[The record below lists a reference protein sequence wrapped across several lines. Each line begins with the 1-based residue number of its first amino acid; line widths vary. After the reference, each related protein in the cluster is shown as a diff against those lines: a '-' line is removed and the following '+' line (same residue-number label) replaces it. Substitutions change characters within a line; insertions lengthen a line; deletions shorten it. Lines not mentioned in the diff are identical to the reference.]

1 MIVDNEFKGLIPPLS
16 KEEYTG
22 LEQSIITEGCRES
35 IITWNDIVIDGHNR
49 YEICTKN
56 NIPYKTLPKVFN
68 SRHEVINWIIEN
80 QLGRRNLTPEQK
92 LYLIGKK
99 YKEEKKQVG
108 AQEGNK
114 NAQKQRE
121 QNVPFEDT
129 ADRIADQ
136 YKVSHMT
143 VKRAEKF
150 AEAVDKIAE
159 TAGQEVKQK
168 ILSREID
175 LTQKEVVALA
185 QIGPE
190 KQEKA
195 LEIIEQTKES
205 FSKAYKDIRIAE
217 KREEHKEKLTMREI
231 PKGEYEIIL
240 ADPPW
245 KYEFSET
252 RTREVENQYP
262 TMELEEIKN
271 IKIPKAKDSVL
282 FLWATAPKLIEAIE
296 VMQSWGY
303 KYKTNAV
310 WNKGK
315 IGMGYW
321 FRGQH
326 ELLLVGVSGNFPPPV
341 PESRISSV
349 LNFQR
354 QEHSK
359 KPIEVYEIIERMFPM
374 RSYCEIFSRNS
385 RTGWASWGNE
395 NHA

>member
-68 SRHEVINWIIEN
+68 SKHEVINWIIEN

-136 YKVSHMT
+136 CKVSHMT

-175 LTQKEVVALA
+175 LNQKEVIALT
-185 QIGPE
+185 E
-190 KQEKA
+190 KPKEVQKA
-195 LEIIEQTKES
+195 IIENLDKGIASSYRDANRLLIKENVKNTEVIEGKYRV
-205 FSKAYKDIRIAE
+205 FY
-217 KREEHKEKLTMREI
+217 
-231 PKGEYEIIL
+231 

-245 KYEFSET
+245 QYGNKGLDEYGHAE
-252 RTREVENQYP
+252 RHYP
-262 TMELEEIKN
+262 TMSIQELCDMPIRDISEDN
-271 IKIPKAKDSVL
+271 AVL
-282 FLWATAPKLIEAIE
+282 FLWVTSPFLEDSFKVINA
-296 VMQSWGY
+296 WGF
-303 KYKTNAV
+303 KYKTSFV
-310 WNKGK
+310 WDKVKHN
-315 IGMGYW
+315 MGHYNSV
-321 FRGQH
+321 RH
-326 ELLLVGVSGNFPPPV
+326 ELLLVCTRGSCTPD
-341 PESRISSV
+341 ESKLFDSV
-349 LNFQR
+349 QAHER
-354 QEHSK
+354 TDKHSE
-359 KPIEVYEIIERMFPM
+359 KP
-374 RSYCEIFSRNS
+374 EIFRDIINTLYKHGNKIELFA
-385 RTGWASWGNE
+385 RKKTEGWVVYGNQV
-395 NHA
+395 